1 MWCITMWK
9 IECTKK
15 LRKLFLMRAVINEES
30 PKEKDGGLEVLWR
43 LIQKE
48 VILDSY
54 GKQEKERN
62 FLSESLKKDRDKFI
76 SG

>member
-1 MWCITMWK
+1 MSYYVKNRMHL
-9 IECTKK
+9 K
-15 LRKLFLMRAVINEES
+15 LRKLFLIRAVINEES
-30 PKEKDGGLEVLWR
+30 PPKKDGGLEILGR

-54 GKQEKERN
+54 GKQEKERS
-62 FLSESLKKDRDKFI
+62 FLSESLKKDRDEFI

>member
-1 MWCITMWK
+1 MHQ
-9 IECTKK
+9 K
-15 LRKLFLMRAVINEES
+15 LRNSFLIRAVINEES
-30 PKEKDGGLEVLWR
+30 PPKKDGGLEILGR

-54 GKQEKERN
+54 GKQEKERR
-62 FLSESLKKDRDKFI
+62 FLSESLKKDRDEFI

>member
-1 MWCITMWK
+1 
-9 IECTKK
+9 
-15 LRKLFLMRAVINEES
+15 MRAVINEES
-30 PKEKDGGLEVLWR
+30 PKGKDGGLGVLRR

-54 GKQEKERN
+54 GKQEKERS